1 MNKIYVKFFSYKRSM
16 LHKILSWIERQ
27 SRIVLILFGFVTI
40 LLLLPPLFMN
50 PAGQASMDPS
60 GKVFN
65 LQKKVGDH
73 FSPRTHIQTA
83 VLEAND
89 GDALTAK
96 VLSELFSNFQEIY
109 AFKEE
114 NINIKRIV
122 NSLRNHL
129 LMLLILFIMMRSS
142 LG

>member
-1 MNKIYVKFFSYKRSM
+1 M

-96 VLSELFSNFQEIY
+96 VLSELFSNE
-109 AFKEE
+109 K
-114 NINIKRIV
+114 K
-122 NSLRNHL
+122 
-129 LMLLILFIMMRSS
+129 LIEADNNGELTPKGLNKDSF
-142 LG
+142 L

>member
-1 MNKIYVKFFSYKRSM
+1 MNKISVKFFSYKRSM

-50 PAGQASMDPS
+50 PAGQANMDPS

-96 VLSELFSNFQEIY
+96 VLSELFSNE
-109 AFKEE
+109 K
-114 NINIKRIV
+114 K
-122 NSLRNHL
+122 
-129 LMLLILFIMMRSS
+129 LIEADNNGELTPKGLNKDSFLYTYFNPTTQTEVRE
-142 LG
+142 L